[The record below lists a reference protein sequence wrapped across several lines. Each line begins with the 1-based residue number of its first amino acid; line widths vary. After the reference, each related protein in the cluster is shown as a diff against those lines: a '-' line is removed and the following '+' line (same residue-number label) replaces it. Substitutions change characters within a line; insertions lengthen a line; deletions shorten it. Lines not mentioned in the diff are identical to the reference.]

1 MFRIFRNFTKRD
13 CLFLIGG
20 VLLVASQ
27 VGLELKMPDF
37 MSEITRLVETPGS
50 DIRDILLNGGLM
62 LLCALGAFFA
72 TIFAG
77 YCFARA
83 SASLSMNVR
92 KKLFDKVEELDMH
105 EVKKFSTSSLIT
117 RTTNDITQIQMFVA
131 MGAQMLVRA
140 PLTAIWAITK
150 IAGKSWQ
157 WSTVTAIAVVVLLSV
172 MISVLSVVIPRFKI
186 VQKLTDRI
194 NGVTREHLTG
204 IRVVRAFNAERY
216 QEQKFDKVNHDLTST
231 HLFNER
237 MLSLLS
243 PAMYLVMN
251 GVTLAIY
258 VTGAYIIAN
267 AAMPDRL
274 GIFSDM
280 VVFSSYAIHVIFS
293 FLMVTMVLMLMPR
306 AQVSAGRINEVMK
319 EKITIKDGNFD
330 DETAEK
336 GTVEFRNVS
345 FKYPDAEEYL
355 LRGISF
361 RAEKGE
367 TVAFVGS
374 TGSGKTTLVNLIPR
388 FYDATSGEVFVDGVN
403 VRDFKQEALHNRIAY
418 VPQKAVMFDGSVS
431 YNVAYGDNGREK
443 TSDTAVKKAIKTAQ
457 AQHFVEKMP
466 DSYDAH
472 IAQGGTNISGGQ
484 KQRLAIARAIARD
497 PEIYIFDDSFSALD
511 FKTDAALRHELKKQ
525 TGDATNLIVAQRIG
539 TIMHADKILV
549 LDEGKCVGM
558 GTHQE
563 LMKNCPVY
571 QQIALSQLTEKELNV

>member
-1 MFRIFRNFTKRD
+1 MA
-13 CLFLIGG
+13 G

-27 VGLELKMPDF
+27 VGLELKIPDF

-50 DIRDILLNGGLM
+50 EIRDILFNGGLM

-92 KKLFDKVEELDMH
+92 KKLFNKVEELGMN

-117 RTTNDITQIQMFVA
+117 RTTNDVTQIQMFVA

-157 WSTVTAIAVVVLLSV
+157 WSTVTAIAVVILLSV

-258 VTGAYIIAN
+258 VTGAYIISN

-280 VVFSSYAIHVIFS
+280 VVFSSSAIHVIFS

-330 DETAEK
+330 DKTAEK

-355 LRGISF
+355 LRDISF

-431 YNVAYGDNGREK
+431 YNVAYGDNGRGK
-443 TSDTAVKKAIKTAQ
+443 TSEAAVKKAIKTAQ

-466 DSYDAH
+466 DAYDAH

-497 PEIYIFDDSFSALD
+497 PEIFIFDDSFSALD

-549 LDEGKCVGM
+549 LNEGKCVGM

-571 QQIALSQLTEKELNV
+571 QQIALSQLTKKELNV

>member
-204 IRVVRAFNAERY
+204 IRVVRAFNADGY

-267 AAMPDRL
+267 AAIPDRL

-330 DETAEK
+330 DETAGK

-355 LRGISF
+355 LRDISF

-388 FYDATSGEVFVDGVN
+388 FYDATSGEIFVDGVN

-443 TSDTAVKKAIKTAQ
+443 TSETAIKKAVKTAQ

-466 DSYDAH
+466 DAYDAH

-511 FKTDAALRHELKKQ
+511 FKTDAALRRELKKQ

>member
-13 CLFLIGG
+13 FLFLFGG
-20 VLLVASQ
+20 VLLVAAQ
-27 VGLELKMPDF
+27 VGLELKMPDY

-50 DIRDILLNGGLM
+50 EIRDILFNGGLM

-92 KKLFDKVEELDMH
+92 KKLFDKVEDLGIH

-157 WSTVTAIAVVVLLSV
+157 WSTVTAIAVVILLSI
-172 MISVLSVVIPRFKI
+172 MISVLSVVIPRFKL

-204 IRVVRAFNAERY
+204 IRVVRAFNADGY

-267 AAMPDRL
+267 AAVPDRL

-319 EKITIKDGNFD
+319 ESITIKDGSFD

-355 LRGISF
+355 LRDISF

-403 VRDFKQEALHNRIAY
+403 VRDYKQEALHNRIAY

-431 YNVAYGDNGREK
+431 HNVAYGDNGREK
-443 TSDTAVKKAIKTAQ
+443 TSEAAIKKAVKTAQ
-457 AQHFVEKMP
+457 AQHFVEKMS
-466 DSYDAH
+466 DAYDAH

-549 LDEGKCVGM
+549 LNEGKCVGM

-563 LMKNCPVY
+563 LMKSCPVY